1 VRNSGFIAHRRK
13 GNLVLWVS
21 FTTTHWSISFQ
32 IKARIII
39 CNACP
44 ISKAVFRRLLLIP
57 THKLYTFHDLIGPV
71 KIRRLV
77 WRSRGYTGQLV
88 SELLTTVFQQ
98 EFDYVYAASII
109 ARKRGVRHKRSGLSR
124 RSFLYT
130 SIGQLLTGI

>member
-1 VRNSGFIAHRRK
+1 MRNSGFIAHRRK

-77 WRSRGYTGQLV
+77 WRSKDIQDNWLASFSPLYFSKNSIMSTLRQLQLGKEG
-88 SELLTTVFQQ
+88 SDIRDQACRE
-98 EFDYVYAASII
+98 D
-109 ARKRGVRHKRSGLSR
+109 H
-124 RSFLYT
+124 SFTPRL
-130 SIGQLLTGI
+130 GNC